1 MSSQSLSNK
10 WISLFING
18 VIAAIFGTVF
28 VFVPKAVYVTI
39 IQVLGVLF
47 LVAGGG
53 FIFSAIRRGT
63 DGGLHIM
70 AIIQGLVNIGVGI
83 FMLLQPKLVFDFTM
97 TFIAI
102 WLIVSGG
109 MQLYDS
115 HSMRNVMNHYRILM
129 VWGFLNI
136 ALGVIII
143 LFPKLLVNLFGIIFY
158 AIAVVMFIY
167 AAIFFGYRNHIPGK
181 PELEV
186 EDAEVVDIE
195 ETK

>member
-129 VWGFLNI
+129 VWGFFNI

-143 LFPKLLVNLFGIIFY
+143 LWPEFPFVVFGYIAY